1 MSQTVCLSLTETD
14 SHVCHAARTA
24 LQSTGYRDLAKLG
37 CHVNE
42 GVIVLS
48 GRVSSYYLKQLAQ
61 EAVLRLKLA
70 LGIDNSVVVQR

>member
-1 MSQTVCLSLTETD
+1 MSESACLSLNEAD
-14 SHVCHAARTA
+14 SQVCKAARTA

-42 GVIVLS
+42 GVVVLS

-61 EAVLRLKLA
+61 EAVLRLRLA
-70 LGIDNSVVVQR
+70 LGIENSVIVK